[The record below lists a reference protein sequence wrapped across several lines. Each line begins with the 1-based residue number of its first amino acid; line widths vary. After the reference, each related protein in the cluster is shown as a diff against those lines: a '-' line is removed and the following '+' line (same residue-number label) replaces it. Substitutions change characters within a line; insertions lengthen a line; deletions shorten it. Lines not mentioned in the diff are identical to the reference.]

1 MAHCLAS
8 CSFKK
13 PAEDVAKTLFVS
25 ERTVLRYA
33 ERFNATGQVE
43 KTVRRN
49 GCCSKLSESDKYLLI
64 DLILSNPGIFLRE
77 LQAELQKAGCHV
89 DVSTICRAVNKIG
102 LSRQK
107 ITHIALQRS
116 ELLRAQ
122 FIAEMSAFDPAMIL
136 WTDETG
142 CDRRNALRQYGYGI
156 RGLAPQ
162 DHQLQL
168 RGVRYSAIGILSMD
182 GVQDVYITENTVNGD
197 TFLDFLYTQLLPLLM
212 PFDGINHN
220 SIVVLDNASIHHTD
234 AAVNAICGVAAL
246 VRFLPPYSPDLN
258 PIECVFGEVKQFLQ
272 ANNLLLNTSLSIAS
286 ILLMEFQSVTV
297 DNCRQ
302 YIKFSGYV

>member
-1 MAHCLAS
+1 M
-8 CSFKK
+8 
-13 PAEDVAKTLFVS
+13 AKTLFVS

-43 KTVRRN
+43 NTVRRN

-77 LQAELQKAGCHV
+77 LQAEFQKAGCHV

-122 FIAEMSAFDPAMIL
+122 FIAEMYAFDPAMIL
-136 WTDETG
+136 WIDETG

-212 PFDGINHN
+212 PFIII
-220 SIVVLDNASIHHTD
+220 S
-234 AAVNAICGVAAL
+234 
-246 VRFLPPYSPDLN
+246 
-258 PIECVFGEVKQFLQ
+258 
-272 ANNLLLNTSLSIAS
+272 
-286 ILLMEFQSVTV
+286 
-297 DNCRQ
+297 
-302 YIKFSGYV
+302 

>member
-1 MAHCLAS
+1 MPWWMR
-8 CSFKK
+8 K

-77 LQAELQKAGCHV
+77 LQAEFQKVGCHV
-89 DVSTICRAVNKIG
+89 DVSTICRTVNKIG

-122 FIAEMSAFDPAMIL
+122 FIAEMYAFDPAMIL
-136 WTDETG
+136 WIDETG

-212 PFDGINHN
+212 SFDGINHN
-220 SIVVLDNASIHHTD
+220 SVVVLDNASIHHTD
-234 AAVNAICGVAAL
+234 AAVNAICGVGAL

-286 ILLMEFQSVTV
+286 ILLMAFQSVTV

>member
-1 MAHCLAS
+1 M
-8 CSFKK
+8 
-13 PAEDVAKTLFVS
+13 
-25 ERTVLRYA
+25 
-33 ERFNATGQVE
+33 
-43 KTVRRN
+43 
-49 GCCSKLSESDKYLLI
+49 
-64 DLILSNPGIFLRE
+64 SNPGIFLRE
-77 LQAELQKAGCHV
+77 LQAEFQKAGCHV

-136 WTDETG
+136 WIDETG

-168 RGVRYSAIGILSMD
+168 RGVCYSAIGILSMD

-197 TFLDFLYTQLLPLLM
+197 TFLYTQLLPLLM

-234 AAVNAICGVAAL
+234 AAVNAICGVGAL
-246 VRFLPPYSPDLN
+246 VISYHL
-258 PIECVFGEVKQFLQ
+258 IHQ
-272 ANNLLLNTSLSIAS
+272 T
-286 ILLMEFQSVTV
+286 
-297 DNCRQ
+297 
-302 YIKFSGYV
+302 

>member
-8 CSFKK
+8 CLFKK

-77 LQAELQKAGCHV
+77 LQAELQKEGCHV

-107 ITHIALQRS
+107 IT
-116 ELLRAQ
+116 LRAQ
-122 FIAEMSAFDPAMIL
+122 FIAAEMSAFDPAMIL
-136 WTDETG
+136 WIDETG

-234 AAVNAICGVAAL
+234 AAVNAICGVGAL

-258 PIECVFGEVKQFLQ
+258 PIECVFGEVNSFCKQI
-272 ANNLLLNTSLSIAS
+272 TY
-286 ILLMEFQSVTV
+286 
-297 DNCRQ
+297 C
-302 YIKFSGYV
+302 